1 MTKETYNKAAQLNRD
16 INEIEYHLRRT
27 KEYKD
32 WITISTPYRKGDCL
46 SSNFQ
51 KELVGWL
58 EQKLKEYQK
67 EFDEI

>member
-16 INEIEYHLRRT
+16 INEIEYHLWKA
-27 KEYKD
+27 KEDKK
-32 WITISTPYRKGDCL
+32 WITISTPYRQNNCL

-58 EQKLKEYQK
+58 EQKLKEYQR
-67 EFDEI
+67 EFDEL

>member
-27 KEYKD
+27 KEDKK
-32 WITISTPYRKGDCL
+32 WITISTPYRKDDCL

-51 KELVGWL
+51 KELIG
-58 EQKLKEYQK
+58 
-67 EFDEI
+67 